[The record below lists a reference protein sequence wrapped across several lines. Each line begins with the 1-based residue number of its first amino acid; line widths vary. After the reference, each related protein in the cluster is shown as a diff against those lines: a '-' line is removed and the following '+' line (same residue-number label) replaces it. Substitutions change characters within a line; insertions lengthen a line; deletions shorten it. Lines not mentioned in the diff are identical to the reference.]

1 MNQMSEQNKTNYFD
15 GTLKRVHTEVIDS
28 SSDDELKTNYVKK
41 SKVISLKAW
50 PRFLVIGSADD
61 ETLKML
67 SPFAIQKGLQ
77 GLAGEPKTVKKLRN
91 GSLLVE
97 CSTESHSKNLLKS
110 KSLCGISITVNPHTY
125 LNSSKGVIRS
135 RDLEGVSEEEICE
148 NLSSQGVT
156 SVKRIKVRRNNE
168 LVPTNTFI
176 LTFDVPTLPNS
187 VKAGYLHI
195 PVVPYIPNPLRCF
208 KCNKFGHGQNTCRNI
223 LTCARCGQLDHE
235 SKACQN
241 DMACTNC
248 GGKDFA
254 YSRECPKWKLEKMVQ
269 QVKVERNLS
278 FTEAR
283 KVVESS
289 SPAVKDKSYAAAVKV
304 STSNIATQTDLT
316 WSNGEDKYKK
326 ISDIE
331 KTKKKIAK
339 AHKQNTKSAQVSLD
353 VKPPPKGLPIGEPGP
368 SRHMSGTD
376 TKKHK
381 KDSLS
386 ARLKKAEK
394 QLVPTNN
401 PYETLAEMDDLMD
414 IPEDR
419 PQNKKS
425 PKTKI
430 TPILPPND

>member
-1 MNQMSEQNKTNYFD
+1 MY
-15 GTLKRVHTEVIDS
+15 
-28 SSDDELKTNYVKK
+28 
-41 SKVISLKAW
+41 
-50 PRFLVIGSADD
+50 
-61 ETLKML
+61 
-67 SPFAIQKGLQ
+67 
-77 GLAGEPKTVKKLRN
+77 
-91 GSLLVE
+91 
-97 CSTESHSKNLLKS
+97 
-110 KSLCGISITVNPHTY
+110 GIPIIVNPHTY

-135 RDLEGVSEEEICE
+135 RDLESVSEEEICE

-168 LVPTNTFI
+168 LVRTNTFI

-195 PVVPYIPNPLRCF
+195 HIVPYIPNHLRCF
-208 KCNKFGHGQNTCRNI
+208 KCNNFGHGQNTCCNR

-248 GGKDFA
+248 GGKHFA

-289 SPAVKDKSYAAAVKV
+289 SPAVNDKSYAAAVKM
-304 STSNIATQTDLT
+304 STSNIAIQTDLT

-331 KTKKKIAK
+331 KTDC
-339 AHKQNTKSAQVSLD
+339 KS
-353 VKPPPKGLPIGEPGP
+353 
-368 SRHMSGTD
+368 T
-376 TKKHK
+376 
-381 KDSLS
+381 
-386 ARLKKAEK
+386 
-394 QLVPTNN
+394 
-401 PYETLAEMDDLMD
+401 
-414 IPEDR
+414 
-419 PQNKKS
+419 
-425 PKTKI
+425 
-430 TPILPPND
+430 

>member
-1 MNQMSEQNKTNYFD
+1 MYPWHDCLEVIRSSMSLCWTRWRVGAWLMNFFYEQNKTNYFD

-61 ETLKML
+61 ETLKKL

-110 KSLCGISITVNPHTY
+110 KRLCGISITVNLHTY

-148 NLSSQGVT
+148 NLSSQGIT

-208 KCNKFGHGQNTCRNI
+208 KCNKFGHGQNTCRNR
-223 LTCARCGQLDHE
+223 CARCGQLDHE

-248 GGKDFA
+248 GGKHFA

-331 KTKKKIAK
+331 KNKIKKK
-339 AHKQNTKSAQVSLD
+339 TDCKS
-353 VKPPPKGLPIGEPGP
+353 
-368 SRHMSGTD
+368 T
-376 TKKHK
+376 
-381 KDSLS
+381 
-386 ARLKKAEK
+386 
-394 QLVPTNN
+394 
-401 PYETLAEMDDLMD
+401 
-414 IPEDR
+414 
-419 PQNKKS
+419 
-425 PKTKI
+425 
-430 TPILPPND
+430 